1 MRKIPNASFRLLRH
15 PVVTTMPGLF
25 RMGAS
30 SKTKA
35 TAAVSLHPSYAS
47 QRAPYGG
54 IEDIVE
60 TLNGDREALAQ
71 LVREH
76 RVLKEAIER
85 APMPYCV
92 YTEDDRLLATNE
104 AYENLHPALRQMRDS
119 LPPGGRILYP
129 DLVRE
134 QIRGAIPGEMLEAE
148 VDRRVKAQRFASG
161 KPVERDYG
169 DRGVFRVVKYGLAS
183 GGTAG
188 LAFDIT
194 ELKKRE
200 TDLISAKIA
209 AEEANDQAR
218 IALATERTRKQ
229 QMKDFS
235 QLGEWLQSCQS
246 LNELFRIIE
255 CFMASIFTESSGELY
270 VYSNSRDVLDG
281 ACQWNRNGAIQPHIH
296 PDDCWA
302 LRRGRMMRFGSGII
316 DITCDHVHDLPE
328 HGEGRDYMCIPI
340 IAHGETVG
348 MLHIRFGRESTA
360 DETVFEEAVLPFAI
374 RCAEQISLAIANVK
388 LRDELIDQS
397 TKDPLTGLW
406 NRRHLMNRCR
416 HALADAAKTGD
427 PVSVISLD
435 ADKFKSF
442 NDRHGHDAG
451 DRVLRHIAEAMQ
463 AIVDEGEV
471 AARLGGEEFLVL
483 LPGTSASEARD
494 RAELL
499 RQKIEA
505 LQIGY
510 GDEILPRVTVSLG
523 VASALGS
530 IASPQSLIRSS
541 DRALYAAKDAGRN
554 RVISIDDVNAP
565 KQESPPGRPPPKA
578 VPS

>member
-1 MRKIPNASFRLLRH
+1 MHKIPNASFR
-15 PVVTTMPGLF
+15 VVHHSGVKCPPRF
-25 RMGAS
+25 VRMAAS
-30 SKTKA
+30 SKTKPV
-35 TAAVSLHPSYAS
+35 AAVSLHPSYAAQHVS
-47 QRAPYGG
+47 NGG
-54 IEDIVE
+54 IEDMVE
-60 TLNGDREALAQ
+60 TLINDREALAQ
-71 LVREH
+71 LIQEH

-92 YTEDDRLLATNE
+92 YTEDDRLLATNK
-104 AYENLHPALRQMRDS
+104 AYENLHPALPRMRKS
-119 LPPGGRILYP
+119 LPPGARILYS

-134 QIRGAIPGEMLEAE
+134 QIRGTIPEELLEAE

-161 KPVERDYG
+161 EPIEREYG
-169 DRGVFRVVKYGLAS
+169 ERGIFRVVKYGLAA

-200 TDLISAKIA
+200 TDLVSAKVA

-246 LNELFRIIE
+246 LSELFRIVE
-255 CFMASIFTESSGELY
+255 RFMASIFAGSSGELY

-281 ACQWNRNGAIQPHIH
+281 ACQWNRNGAIQAHIH

-328 HGEGRDYMCIPI
+328 QGEGRDYMCIPI

-348 MLHIRFGRESTA
+348 MLHIRFGRESTE
-360 DETVFEEAVLPFAI
+360 DEAVFEEAVLPFAI

-416 HALADAAKTGD
+416 HALADAAKTGE

-451 DRVLRHIAEAMQ
+451 DKVLRHIAEAMQ
-463 AIVDEGEV
+463 SVVDEREV

-483 LPGTSASEARD
+483 LPGISAEETRK

-499 RQKIEA
+499 REKIES
-505 LQIGY
+505 LRIGY

-523 VASALGS
+523 IASALGS
-530 IASPQSLIRSS
+530 NASPQSLIRAS

-554 RVISIDDVNAP
+554 RVMSIDDVNA
-565 KQESPPGRPPPKA
+565 QEQ
-578 VPS
+578 